1 MVEIK
6 FPDIEIP
13 AFKISKGQ
21 LLNVNLLGVGLVIP
35 PGDITFWPETRIL
48 RGFTLFDTSDI
59 VKGVG
64 DLLGAVPEAVW
75 NLARAKLD
83 ELAADYYE
91 RHSEET

>member
-1 MVEIK
+1 MVEVK
-6 FPDIEIP
+6 FPGFALP

-35 PGDITFWPETRIL
+35 PGDITFWKKVTFWEP
-48 RGFTLFDTSDI
+48 FTLFNTDDV

-64 DLLGAVPEAVW
+64 DLLGAIPEAVW

-83 ELAADYYE
+83 ELAADFHE